1 MFEYVEMKFLVLDGV
16 MIVFLLFMAILESGR
31 NQSKGLNEIGG
42 RIFAAVSIVIILLL
56 TLYSEVSSRDT
67 VEGNIAS
74 YHKGIALKCG
84 VGFNSYLI
92 ESNRGWELRKRSFLK
107 DDLLIP
113 IKNCSKNDKE
123 E

>member
-1 MFEYVEMKFLVLDGV
+1 MFEYVEMKFLVLDAV
-16 MIVFLLFMAILESGR
+16 LIALLLFVAILESGH

-56 TLYSEVSSRDT
+56 TLYLEVSSRDT
-67 VEGNIAS
+67 VQENITL
-74 YHKGIALKCG
+74 YKKGIALKCG

-113 IKNCSKNDKE
+113 IKNCSRNDE
-123 E
+123 GE

>member
-1 MFEYVEMKFLVLDGV
+1 MFEYVDTKFLVLDGV
-16 MIVFLLFMAILESGR
+16 LIAILLFMAIFESGH
-31 NQSKGLNEIGG
+31 NQSKGLNEIGA

-67 VEGNIAS
+67 VQENITL
-74 YHKGIALKCG
+74 YKKGIALKCG

-113 IKNCSKNDKE
+113 IRNCDRSAQGE
-123 E
+123 